1 MHIYYGIP
9 YALDKNLGAEYNRY
23 MNLLPNGDDWMVIT
37 DGDIMLFDDF
47 GHQIA
52 EVIKKIPDAGLIT
65 CYTNRVAKN
74 KAQLYEVDS
83 TDILV
88 HRVIAK
94 KVNKESRGQYRKIN
108 QRVSGFLMAIQKK
121 TWKEVGKFPEIP
133 NKILDIDGLFS
144 NKILRSNK
152 GIYIMRGVYVLHYY
166 RFLEGAKYKDH
177 LRNAEEIANK
187 PKVRNIT
194 KSSVRN
200 RSNITQRRKR

>member
-65 CYTNRVAKN
+65 CYTNRIAKN

>member
-144 NKILRSNK
+144 NKILRFNK